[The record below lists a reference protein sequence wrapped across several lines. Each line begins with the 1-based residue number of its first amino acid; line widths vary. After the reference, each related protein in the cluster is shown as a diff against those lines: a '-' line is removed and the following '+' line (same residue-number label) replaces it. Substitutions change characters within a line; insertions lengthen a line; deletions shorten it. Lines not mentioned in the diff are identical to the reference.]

1 MSWAVIAGKEFE
13 DALRSRML
21 WAIVVLI
28 AGMTSLAAGVMVLV
42 PGIPGDPVSAIGA
55 ASQFAAMLVP
65 IMALIAGYL
74 AIAGERE
81 SGSLKILLGL
91 PPSRGEVIS
100 GKFLGRAA
108 VVGLGIAIGFAVS
121 GVVTWALYGSL
132 PVRGFLFVV
141 LLSALLGISFVGI
154 AVGIS
159 ATTATRSRAMTLAV
173 GAYLALTLLWDLVP
187 QGVHLLVTGSMP
199 GATVPGWFLLLQ
211 GISPSGAYNALV
223 QRVLLDT
230 ELALSA
236 RLGGEVPAYLDAPV
250 FLVVLLAWMV
260 LPLLVGY
267 HRFSRA
273 DLS

>member
-1 MSWAVIAGKEFE
+1 MSRTVIAKKEFE

-28 AGMTSLAAGVMVLV
+28 AMMTSLAAGVMVLI
-42 PGIPGDPVSAIGA
+42 PGVSGDPVSAIGA
-55 ASQFAAMLVP
+55 ASQFAGMLVP

-91 PPSRGEVIS
+91 PPSRAEVIS
-100 GKFLGRAA
+100 GKFMGRAA
-108 VVGLGIAIGFAVS
+108 VVGLGIGLGFAVS
-121 GVVTWALYGSL
+121 GAVTWALYGSL
-132 PVRGFLFVV
+132 PVGGFLLVV

-154 AVGIS
+154 AIGIS

-173 GAYLALTLLWDLVP
+173 GTYLALTLLWDLVP

-211 GISPSGAYNALV
+211 GVSPSGAYNTLV

-230 ELALSA
+230 DMALTA
-236 RLGGEVPAYLDAPV
+236 RLGGAVPAYLDAPV
-250 FLVVLLAWMV
+250 FLVVLLIWTV